1 MTERRWQD
9 VWMEQCEAAEAIM
22 HRFGVEAAFDY
33 IVGEKLVSFARAAA
47 ERPEFAQAL
56 PGFASRLRRMFTA
69 EEMQDNFTRFE
80 RLLRDKEEAAAEAPE
95 LSIEDP
101 KALAD
106 RARQLG
112 LLRELLFAP
121 ALGTS

>member
-22 HRFGVEAAFDY
+22 HRFGVEPAFDY
-33 IVGEKLVSFARAAA
+33 IVGEKLVSFAQAAA

-56 PGFASRLRRMFTA
+56 PGFVSRLRRMFTA

-80 RLLRDKEEAAAEAPE
+80 RLLRDREETASEAPE

-101 KALAD
+101 KAPAE

>member
-9 VWMEQCEAAEAIM
+9 IWMEQCEAAEAVM

-33 IVGEKLVSFARAAA
+33 IVGEKLVSFAQAAA

-56 PGFASRLRRMFTA
+56 PGFVSRLRRMFTA

-80 RLLRDKEEAAAEAPE
+80 RLLRDKEEAASEAPE

>member
-9 VWMEQCEAAEAIM
+9 IWIEQCEAAEDIM
-22 HRFGVEAAFDY
+22 YSFGVESAFDY
-33 IVGEKLVSFARAAA
+33 IVGEKLLSFGQAAA
-47 ERPEFAQAL
+47 ERAELAQAL
-56 PGFASRLRRMFTA
+56 PGFVSRLRSMFTPEQMRDNFARFEQRLRDMEEPAA
-69 EEMQDNFTRFE
+69 EE
-80 RLLRDKEEAAAEAPE
+80 PE

-101 KALAD
+101 EAIAG

-112 LLRELLFAP
+112 PLRELLFAP

>member
-33 IVGEKLVSFARAAA
+33 IVGEKLVSFAQAAA

-56 PGFASRLRRMFTA
+56 PGFVSRLRRMFTA

-80 RLLRDKEEAAAEAPE
+80 RLLRDKEEAASEAPE

-101 KALAD
+101 KALAE

>member
-9 VWMEQCEAAEAIM
+9 IWIEQCEAAEDIM
-22 HRFGVEAAFDY
+22 HGFGVESAFDY
-33 IVGEKLVSFARAAA
+33 IVGEKLVTFAQAAA

-56 PGFASRLRRMFTA
+56 PGFVSRLRSMFTP
-69 EEMQDNFTRFE
+69 EEMQDNFARFE
-80 RLLRDKEEAAAEAPE
+80 QLLHDMEEAAAEEPE
-95 LSIEDP
+95 QSIYDP
-101 KALAD
+101 EAIAD

-121 ALGTS
+121 VLGTS

>member
-9 VWMEQCEAAEAIM
+9 VWMEQCEAAEAVM

-33 IVGEKLVSFARAAA
+33 IVGEKLVSFAQAAA

-56 PGFASRLRRMFTA
+56 PGFVSRLRRMFTA

-101 KALAD
+101 KAIAE